1 MDRRNTEMA
10 VLYRSPSLQSS
21 ELLALYGREAD
32 PYRGRDRGPGYEVRR
47 PVETYGVH
55 HKAGSKS

>member
-1 MDRRNTEMA
+1 MA

-32 PYRGRDRGPGYEVRR
+32 PYRGRDRGHGYEVRR
-47 PVETYGVH
+47 QQVETCGEYY
-55 HKAGSKS
+55 KAG

>member
-32 PYRGRDRGPGYEVRR
+32 PYRGRDRGHGYEVRR
-47 PVETYGVH
+47 QQVETCGEYY
-55 HKAGSKS
+55 KAG